1 MTDTMSSQMASV
13 ELDRRW
19 LRGDPGAFDEAYGK
33 YRSRLEAVV
42 YRVVRM
48 YGGEKSFWDK
58 SWEMPD
64 VELVK

>member
-1 MTDTMSSQMASV
+1 MHGGGKTPQDTDI
-13 ELDRRW
+13 
-19 LRGDPGAFDEAYGK
+19 
-33 YRSRLEAVV
+33 
-42 YRVVRM
+42 VRM